1 MVLDIVNMA
10 MTKEILAEERLAAF
24 LQQLK
29 QRISM
34 PGEPTWSRYDEEADV
49 IYLGFGEKE
58 GATRSDELEDYI
70 ILDYKDN
77 DLVGI
82 EILNASLHV

>member
-1 MVLDIVNMA
+1 MA

-34 PGEPTWSRYDEEADV
+34 PGEPRWSRYDEEADV
-49 IYLGFGEKE
+49 IYLGFSEKE